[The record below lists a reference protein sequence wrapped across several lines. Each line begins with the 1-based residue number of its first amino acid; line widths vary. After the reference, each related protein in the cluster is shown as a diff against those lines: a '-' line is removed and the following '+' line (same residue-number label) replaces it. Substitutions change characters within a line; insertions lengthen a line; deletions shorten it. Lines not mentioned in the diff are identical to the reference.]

1 MKLLHSLLPSIALA
15 DFTQM
20 STDFSDAVSAFSQ
33 ANGDRTITQSDMAL
47 INEYGCWCYFQ
58 NDHHKGKGQ
67 PTDGIDSLCKRLHDG
82 YTCAMID
89 AQAMGDTCV
98 PWEVTYQSATG
109 AGLAISMD
117 LNTIRTECD
126 NQNPNTNDCVNW
138 ACKIEGYF
146 VQQLL
151 FFFVQGGQIDQ
162 NSMHSNNFDPNVR
175 CPVSQGTKSEREC
188 CDQQPLRFPFKTY
201 GDRQC
206 CVNRTYDVNIFQCC
220 ADGSLAI
227 GACP

>member
-1 MKLLHSLLPSIALA
+1 MKLLHLLPSIALA

-33 ANGDRTITQSDMAL
+33 ANGERTITQSDMAL

-109 AGLAISMD
+109 AGLAINMD
-117 LNTIRTECD
+117 IIRSE
-126 NQNPNTNDCVNW
+126 
-138 ACKIEGYF
+138 
-146 VQQLL
+146 
-151 FFFVQGGQIDQ
+151 
-162 NSMHSNNFDPNVR
+162 FDFYH
-175 CPVSQGTKSEREC
+175 G
-188 CDQQPLRFPFKTY
+188 
-201 GDRQC
+201 
-206 CVNRTYDVNIFQCC
+206 
-220 ADGSLAI
+220 
-227 GACP
+227 